1 MENLE
6 VTKIIENLKNRR
18 PYEEKRAAKLGFT
31 SLYEYIENKVLQK
44 QFVVENSEKLKNETA
59 SNESQTK
66 SKSCNCC

>member
-1 MENLE
+1 MKNLK
-6 VTKIIENLKNRR
+6 VTKIIENLNNRR
-18 PYEEKRAAKLGFT
+18 PYEEIRAAKLGFT

-44 QFVVENSEKLKNETA
+44 QFVVENSEKLKNEIA